1 MFYVYSAFLYMY
13 VLLQRGYK

>member
-13 VLLQRGYK
+13 VLLQWGYK